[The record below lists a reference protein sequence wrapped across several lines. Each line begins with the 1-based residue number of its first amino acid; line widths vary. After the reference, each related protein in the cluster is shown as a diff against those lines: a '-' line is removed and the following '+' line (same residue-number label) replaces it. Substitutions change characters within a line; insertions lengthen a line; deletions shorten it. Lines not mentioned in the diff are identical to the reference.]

1 MPRLRELR
9 ALKAADP
16 LAFFEG
22 AVKGAA
28 DIPDDVSIA
37 PSSTS
42 TTGGA
47 SLFTRYSG
55 VGSQGTGGTTTTKQ
69 TSKNRRRE
77 ERKRARGKRGSVY
90 EEEYLVQSVGRL
102 VERVNKVGAEVEAT
116 VEGCLGR
123 GMRERAR
130 AVEAAMKEVV
140 GMCEACLEE
149 VWEVGSPV
157 GLGTGVNGQNG
168 EVVAPKGGEGVLWES
183 LEQPW
188 KKAGP
193 PIVKKYESSGLLG

>member
-1 MPRLRELR
+1 M
-9 ALKAADP
+9 
-16 LAFFEG
+16 
-22 AVKGAA
+22 
-28 DIPDDVSIA
+28 
-37 PSSTS
+37 
-42 TTGGA
+42 
-47 SLFTRYSG
+47 
-55 VGSQGTGGTTTTKQ
+55 
-69 TSKNRRRE
+69 
-77 ERKRARGKRGSVY
+77 Y

-130 AVEAAMKEVV
+130 AVEAAMREVV

-149 VWEVGSPV
+149 VWEVGSGMPAM
-157 GLGTGVNGQNG
+157 NGGAG
-168 EVVAPKGGEGVLWES
+168 EAAVAPKGGEGVLWES

-193 PIVKKYESSGLLG
+193 PTVKKYEASGLLN